1 MTSVIVAETAVEFA
15 AAVVSVAEL
24 VAAELVAA
32 ELVAVEPEH
41 AVVQPGTDA
50 ERRSGPCYI
59 AASFEPE
66 QACVACS
73 EFAWDGVSHEVVLM
87 S

>member
-15 AAVVSVAEL
+15 AAVVSV
-24 VAAELVAA
+24 AELVAA